1 MKRLMTP
8 LCLFVVA
15 ASLTVFSRVTAQNAD
30 MPRIM
35 VVVDEKIDDKDA
47 TARKVSGK
55 IENAFLAKGYRLVD
69 KSQFESV
76 RGRDLALGDLN
87 ATKAK
92 ELGRRF
98 GAELIIAGGA
108 QAVFGEERE
117 TYGIKNVEYTADG
130 EVKVIITDT
139 GDILAVAS
147 ATSKKSSQGK
157 SQAASKALEEIG
169 ETLAN
174 DLLAKVEKNLKEAKE
189 QPIVV
194 QLALLGVND
203 ASLMKIEQELPGKI
217 SMIQKMK
224 LRYMEGDAAVLD
236 VWIRGSIDDL
246 RKQFSSMADYK
257 VESFTGNRLDVNTK
271 VSGTKA
277 KVSYALPAA
286 LEISEFKVENIF
298 PAAYNYYAYNPI
310 GQITIENT
318 GKAEIKNVKAS
329 FFIPNYMQ
337 LPSEQVIPVLKAGAK
352 ETFPVSVTLDSKQ
365 LLSISENTVA
375 QIKAE
380 LSYNLGGEAKSRSL
394 TKPVTVYSRT
404 SITWSRPNSVGAFI
418 TSNDDAVK
426 NFSRYV
432 LGSVK
437 YDQTL
442 LEGAPRNV
450 LNAMAVWNG
459 IRAFS
464 INYVSAA

>member
-15 ASLTVFSRVTAQNAD
+15 ASLTLFSRVPAQNAD

-47 TARKVSGK
+47 TARKVAGK

-174 DLLAKVEKNLKEAKE
+174 DLVAKVEKNLKEAKE
-189 QPIVV
+189 QPI
-194 QLALLGVND
+194 
-203 ASLMKIEQELPGKI
+203 
-217 SMIQKMK
+217 
-224 LRYMEGDAAVLD
+224 
-236 VWIRGSIDDL
+236 
-246 RKQFSSMADYK
+246 
-257 VESFTGNRLDVNTK
+257 
-271 VSGTKA
+271 
-277 KVSYALPAA
+277 
-286 LEISEFKVENIF
+286 
-298 PAAYNYYAYNPI
+298 
-310 GQITIENT
+310 
-318 GKAEIKNVKAS
+318 
-329 FFIPNYMQ
+329 
-337 LPSEQVIPVLKAGAK
+337 
-352 ETFPVSVTLDSKQ
+352 
-365 LLSISENTVA
+365 
-375 QIKAE
+375 
-380 LSYNLGGEAKSRSL
+380 
-394 TKPVTVYSRT
+394 
-404 SITWSRPNSVGAFI
+404 
-418 TSNDDAVK
+418 
-426 NFSRYV
+426 
-432 LGSVK
+432 
-437 YDQTL
+437 
-442 LEGAPRNV
+442 
-450 LNAMAVWNG
+450 
-459 IRAFS
+459 
-464 INYVSAA
+464 